1 MPFIPGRGHA
11 ALRSGRW
18 SSVGAEYFITVCTAD
33 RKPGLADSGRPKTL
47 LSHAESLG
55 REGIWQLRTA
65 VVMPDHLHLLVVLQ
79 ASDGLAAAMRLYKGR
94 LAVDLR
100 GSGLR
105 WEKGYFDHRFRPQED
120 CLPVFLYI
128 FLNPYR
134 AELVVPGQKW
144 PGYYCAEEDW
154 EWFQS
159 LTDSG
164 TPFPEWLR

>member
-11 ALRSGRW
+11 ALRCGRW
-18 SSVGAEYFITVCTAD
+18 SSIGAEYFLTVCTAD
-33 RKPGLADSGRPKTL
+33 RKLGLAESSLSNEL
-47 LSHAESLG
+47 LSRAESFG
-55 REGIWQLRTA
+55 IEGIWQLRTA

-79 ASDGLAAAMRLYKGR
+79 ASDGLGAAMRLYKGR
-94 LAVDLR
+94 LAADLR
-100 GSGLR
+100 GGGLR
-105 WEKGYFDHRFRPQED
+105 WEKGYFDHRLRPQED

-134 AELVVPGQKW
+134 AGLVVPGQKW
-144 PGYYCAEEDW
+144 QGYYCAEEDW